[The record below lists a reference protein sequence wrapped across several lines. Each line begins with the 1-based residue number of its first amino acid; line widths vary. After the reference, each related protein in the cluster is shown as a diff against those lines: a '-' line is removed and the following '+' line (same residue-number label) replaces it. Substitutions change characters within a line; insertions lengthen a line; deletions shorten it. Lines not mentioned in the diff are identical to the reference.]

1 MLQALI
7 ITLREGVEAALLIG
21 IAVAYLRKINHGEIV
36 RWVYVALGTAVAAS
50 LALGYGF
57 AKLNWNQERFEG
69 WIMLAA
75 AAMVASLVYVMWR
88 AGKILKAQVERGLA
102 KAFTSS
108 ASVPAL
114 FLFVFLLVLREGAET
129 VLLLSAIG
137 MNSSDLWQAAGTVLG
152 LSLSVIFG
160 VLFVRGSLRINLAKF
175 FRMTTV
181 ILLFVVA
188 QLTVSGVHE
197 LSEQGVI
204 PSTRE
209 IMATIGPIVRNE
221 AFFFVTILALAA
233 LMVLLDWRSRGG
245 RTVPEALN
253 SAERRL
259 AEWTARRERM
269 WVTLVSSAAFVFIV
283 LVTAEFIYA
292 KAHATLSTA
301 RTVGSEGQGDEA
313 VVRIPLQ
320 DLADGDLHRYEVETP
335 AGKVRFFLIARQG
348 MEPGVVADA
357 CEICGNNGYYKQG
370 GNVICKNCGAAIFI
384 PSIGTTGGCNPIPLQ
399 HSIKNGEVR
408 IPISALAQQAHV
420 FAAGYHPH

>member
-1 MLQALI
+1 M
-7 ITLREGVEAALLIG
+7 
-21 IAVAYLRKINHGEIV
+21 AYLRKTNRGHIV
-36 RWVYVALGTAVAAS
+36 RWVYLALGAAIAAS

-57 AKLNWNQERFEG
+57 ARLSWNQERFEG

-88 AGKILKAQVERGLA
+88 AGKTLKAQVERGLA
-102 KAFTSS
+102 KAFSS
-108 ASVPAL
+108 TASIPGA

-129 VLLLSAIG
+129 VLLLSAVG
-137 MNSSDLWQAAGTVLG
+137 MNSSDLWQAAGTVAG
-152 LSLSVIFG
+152 LALSVIFG

-181 ILLFVVA
+181 ILMFVVA

-204 PSTRE
+204 PSTQQ
-209 IMATIGPIVRNE
+209 IMAMIGPIVRNE

-233 LMVLLDWRSRGG
+233 LMVLLDWRSRGSG
-245 RTVPEALN
+245 SVPATLN

-269 WVTLVSSAAFVFIV
+269 WVTLVSSTAFVFIV

-292 KAHATLSTA
+292 KTKATLSA
-301 RTVGSEGQGDEA
+301 AQTVGTEGQGDEA
-313 VVRIPLQ
+313 VVRIPLP
-320 DLADGDLHRYEVETP
+320 DIADGDLHRYEVETP
-335 AGKVRFFLIARQG
+335 AGKVRFFLISRQG

-357 CEICGNNGYYKQG
+357 CEICGNNGYYKQA

-384 PSIGTTGGCNPIPLQ
+384 PSIGTSGGCNPIPLQ

-408 IPISALAQQAHV
+408 IPISALAKQAHIFV
-420 FAAGYHPH
+420 AGYHPH

>member
-21 IAVAYLRKINHGEIV
+21 IAVAYLRKINRSESV
-36 RWVYVALGTAVAAS
+36 RWVYLALAAAIVAS
-50 LALGYGF
+50 LAVGYGF

-69 WIMLAA
+69 WILLAA
-75 AAMVASLVYVMWR
+75 ATMVASLVYVMWR
-88 AGKILKAQVERGLA
+88 AGRTLKAEVERGLA
-102 KAFTSS
+102 KAFSSS
-108 ASVPAL
+108 ASVPGL

-129 VLLLSAIG
+129 VLLLSAVG
-137 MNSSDLWQAAGTVLG
+137 MNSSDLWQAAGTILG
-152 LSLSVIFG
+152 LTLSVIFG
-160 VLFVRGSLRINLAKF
+160 VLFVRGSLRIDLAKF

-188 QLTVSGVHE
+188 QLTVSGIHE

-204 PSTRE
+204 PSSQQM
-209 IMATIGPIVRNE
+209 MAAIGPIVRNE

-233 LMVLLDWRSRGG
+233 LMVLLDWRSRGS
-245 RTVPEALN
+245 RIVPATLN

-292 KAHATLSTA
+292 KAHATLSAA
-301 RTVGSEGQGDEA
+301 RTVGAEGQGADA
-313 VVRIPLQ
+313 VVRIPLTEI
-320 DLADGDLHRYEVETP
+320 ADGDLHRYEVETP

-357 CEICGNNGYYKQG
+357 CEICGNNGYYKQA
-370 GNVICKNCGAAIFI
+370 GNVICKNCGAAMFI
-384 PSIGTTGGCNPIPLQ
+384 PTIGTTGGCNPIPLQ
-399 HSIKNGEVR
+399 HSIKNGEVN
-408 IPISALAQQAHV
+408 IPIAELAKQAHI